1 VATWEPLMDKIR
13 RKLRSWGNKY
23 LSLGGRIVLINSVL
37 NSIPIFYL
45 SFMKMPV
52 QVLKKVVSIQREF
65 LWGGVCLERK
75 KLLKVVKTRRKGV

>member
-1 VATWEPLMDKIR
+1 
-13 RKLRSWGNKY
+13 
-23 LSLGGRIVLINSVL
+23 
-37 NSIPIFYL
+37 
-45 SFMKMPV
+45 MKMPV